1 MIKQNKFNFKDKNNN
16 NIIIINNFDSNTLEG
31 NINAIDVQ
39 NPKDVIAQ
47 LDYSVYGENRLYMAS
62 IKVGN
67 GFKQSG
73 IGSALIYCLEHFAK
87 SNNIQVIEAYM
98 NNYYFDK
105 KDIAQSKARTEFY
118 KALNFEI
125 TKQSSKIYTLVKTQ
139 DKFFTNKNNTKL
151 NISLVNSNTKK

>member
-1 MIKQNKFNFKDKNNN
+1 MINQNKFNFKDKNNN

-87 SNNIQVIEAYM
+87 SNNIQVI
-98 NNYYFDK
+98 
-105 KDIAQSKARTEFY
+105 
-118 KALNFEI
+118 
-125 TKQSSKIYTLVKTQ
+125 
-139 DKFFTNKNNTKL
+139 
-151 NISLVNSNTKK
+151 